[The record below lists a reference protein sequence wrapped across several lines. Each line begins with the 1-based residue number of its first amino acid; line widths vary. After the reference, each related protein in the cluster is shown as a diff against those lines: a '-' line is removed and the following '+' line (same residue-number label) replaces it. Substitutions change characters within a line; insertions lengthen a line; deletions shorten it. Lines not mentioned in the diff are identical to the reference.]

1 MTEVS
6 FVIQFTRFDTP
17 PQSVHLRPEIHVVY
31 GESGVGKSA
40 LCRRLASPKIVS
52 DRHNF
57 RLSRISGYSSVMM
70 VFQEPDAQIVSP
82 TVGREL
88 AFNMENSGWAS
99 SAIHER
105 INEVVSMF
113 DFPFEKDRSP
123 ATLSGGER
131 EMLNLATA
139 LSASPDLLLID
150 DGMSFLSRGMKRR
163 CVDLL
168 RDWAERRD
176 AVVLWFT
183 SDADDL
189 GASESRWLLS
199 LESLRRIDEP
209 LDKTY
214 GSVKR
219 IAGDMRIRL
228 NGLSFR
234 YPDSHPLFDEFSL
247 EVGPFRSLAILGE
260 NGSGKST
267 LGALLSGVEEPFS
280 GSLDVSLDGAP
291 PVTVALP
298 QSPERLFGGL
308 TPGELA
314 EMMMSENRAGKG
326 YQQEVS
332 ESIATFQIVWERVR
346 DIPFHELSLSEA
358 RLVLISMLCQ
368 ANYDLL
374 ILDEPMFSLGMAQR
388 WKLMES
394 LEKTLRLKYL
404 ILITHDEKEADA
416 LCDVSLRIHEGELS
430 VSSIKSYA

>member
-17 PQSVHLRPEIHVVY
+17 PQSVRLRPGIHVVY

-40 LCRRLASPKIVS
+40 LCRRLASPKNVS

-70 VFQEPDAQIVSP
+70 VFQDPDAQIVAP

-88 AFNMENSGWAS
+88 AFNMENAGWTS
-99 SAIHER
+99 NAIHER
-105 INEVVSMF
+105 ISEVASMF

-131 EMLNLATA
+131 EMLNLTTA

-150 DGMSFLSRGMKRR
+150 DGMSFLSSGMKGR

-168 RDWAERRD
+168 SEWAVRSG
-176 AVVLWFT
+176 AVILWLT
-183 SDADDL
+183 SDSDDL

-199 LESLRRIDEP
+199 LDSLRRIDDPPE
-209 LDKTY
+209 KTY
-214 GSVKR
+214 GGVEKIS
-219 IAGDMRIRL
+219 GDMSIRME
-228 NGLSFR
+228 GISFG
-234 YPDSHPLFDEFSL
+234 YPDSEPLFNEFSF

-267 LGALLSGVEEPFS
+267 LGSLLSGVEEPLA
-280 GSLDVSLDGAP
+280 GTLDISLGDIP
-291 PVTVALP
+291 PVTAALP

-314 EMMMSENRAGKG
+314 EMVMAENRAGEG
-326 YQQEVS
+326 YLRAVGD
-332 ESIATFQIVWERVR
+332 SIAAFQIVWERVC

-388 WKLMES
+388 RKLMES
-394 LEKTLRLKYL
+394 LEKTLREKYL

-416 LCDVSLRIHEGELS
+416 LCDLSLRIHKGELS